1 MEGIDPLAE
10 AGTVSRQPRALRTY
24 QIEAVAEV
32 EKRWF
37 STDNPIYRCGVVLP
51 TGAGK
56 STVIAQ
62 LAVNAYRRGETVL
75 MIAHRAE
82 LIGQMTDTI
91 FEVDPTIPRNHV
103 GIVQAEQDDHRAPI
117 VGATLQTLRNA
128 RRLKSLGRRKVIL
141 WDEVHHAAAEGF
153 HTTFEDLG
161 GYDDALMCGFTA
173 TMRRAERGR
182 IGLGDVIQEIA
193 YTKDL
198 KWAIDNGFLVR
209 PKGLTVRLDDLN
221 ALDDVRTVAGDFA
234 QGEMQAVMEAAS
246 QYVVDAIKLH
256 AKDRRP
262 IIFAAS
268 VEAAH
273 TIGNTL
279 NENNMSTVVVTGEQA
294 YPQRQESYQAFRDGD
309 AQCMVTVMVLTEG
322 ADFPMCDC
330 VVLARPTRSSNLYS
344 QMIGRCL
351 RLWENKDD
359 ALVLD
364 LSGSSRHM
372 RLTSLPQI
380 LPGVT
385 TRVVGAD
392 GDEIVEET
400 EPEEVREVL
409 RIPRQRRR
417 GPVEMVSI
425 DIVSGRTR
433 EVLWLDTVKRIPFV
447 SLTDGWVVFLW
458 PKGGVR
464 EGASEWAVGNINTR
478 TGQGGWMGQK
488 EEYMRIDEAVE
499 YAERSI
505 PAAGFQLPQRNA
517 GWHASGAAPSEPQL
531 RLARS
536 LGIVEYEDMTKGRL
550 SDEISIVFASRVL
563 DRAVKGPIAVDV
575 PHQRSMVGEAE
586 RQRHETGR

>member
-1 MEGIDPLAE
+1 MTHTAGIEP
-10 AGTVSRQPRALRTY
+10 RQLRPY
-24 QIEAVAEV
+24 QIEAVSEV
-32 EKRWF
+32 ESRWF
-37 STDNPIYRCGVVLP
+37 AESPIRRTGVVLP

-56 STVIAQ
+56 STVIAK
-62 LAVNAYRRGETVL
+62 LAVNSYRRGDPVV

-82 LIGQMTDTI
+82 LIQQMTDTI
-91 FEVDPTIPRNHV
+91 FEVDPTIPRSDV
-103 GIVQAEQDDHRAPI
+103 GIVQAEQDDHSAPI

-128 RRLKSLGRRKVIL
+128 RRLKSLGKRKVIL

-161 GYDDALMCGFTA
+161 GYEDALMCGFTA
-173 TMRRAERGR
+173 TMRRADRGR
-182 IGLGDVIQEIA
+182 IGLGDVIEEIA

-221 ALDDVRTVAGDFA
+221 ALNEVRTVAGDFA

-246 QYVVDAIKLH
+246 QFVVDAIKMH

-273 TIGNTL
+273 TIGEQL
-279 NENNMSTVVVTGEQA
+279 RENLYPTVVVTGEQA
-294 YPQRQESYQAFRDGD
+294 YPARQQAYADFRDGT
-309 AQCMVTVMVLTEG
+309 AQAMVTVMVLTEG

-344 QMIGRCL
+344 QMVGRAL
-351 RLWENKDD
+351 RTHPDKDD

-364 LSGSSRHM
+364 LSGSARNM

-385 TRVVGAD
+385 TRVVGAE
-392 GDEIVEET
+392 GDEIIEES
-400 EPEEVREVL
+400 EPEEVNEIFRA
-409 RIPRQRRR
+409 PRNRRR

-425 DIVSGRTR
+425 DIVTGRTR
-433 EVLWLDTVKRIPFV
+433 EVLWLETIKGVPFV
-447 SLTDGWVVFLW
+447 SLTDGWCVFLW
-458 PKGGVR
+458 PEGGR
-464 EGASEWAVGNINTR
+464 KQGAQRWAVGNINTR
-478 TGQGGWMGQK
+478 TRQGGWMGQ
-488 EEYMRIDEAVE
+488 EEKYLRLDEAVE
-499 YAERSI
+499 YAERAI
-505 PAAGFQLPQRNA
+505 PEAGFDLPQRNA
-517 GWHASGAAPSEPQL
+517 GWHSGNKAPSEAQL
-531 RLARS
+531 RLART

-563 DRAVKGPIAVDV
+563 DAAVK
-575 PHQRSMVGEAE
+575 QN
-586 RQRHETGR
+586 ETVTIPGRNNVEGVSL

>member
-1 MEGIDPLAE
+1 MTHA
-10 AGTVSRQPRALRTY
+10 AGTEPRQLRPY
-24 QIEAVAEV
+24 QIEAVHEV

-37 STDNPIYRCGVVLP
+37 SEDAPVKRTGVVLP

-62 LAVNAYRRGETVL
+62 LAVNAYHRGDPVV

-82 LIGQMTDTI
+82 LIQQMTDTI
-91 FEVDPTIPRNHV
+91 FEVDPNLPRSAV
-103 GIVQAEQDDHRAPI
+103 GIVQAEQDDHSAPI

-128 RRLKSLGRRKVIL
+128 RRLKSLGKRKVIL

-161 GYDDALMCGFTA
+161 GYEDALMCGFTA

-182 IGLGDVIQEIA
+182 IGLGDVIEEIA
-193 YTKDL
+193 YQKDL
-198 KWAIDNGFLVR
+198 KWAIENGFLVR
-209 PKGLTVRLDDLN
+209 PKGLTVRLADLN
-221 ALDDVRTVAGDFA
+221 ALNDVRTVAGDFA

-246 QYVVDAIKLH
+246 QYVVDAIKMH

-268 VEAAH
+268 VDAAH
-273 TIGNTL
+273 AIGDQL
-279 NENNMSTVVVTGEQA
+279 NGNGYPTVVVTGEQA
-294 YPQRQESYQAFRDGD
+294 FPARQESYQAFRDGT
-309 AQCMVTVMVLTEG
+309 AQAMVTVMVLTEG

-344 QMIGRCL
+344 QMVGRCL
-351 RLWENKDD
+351 RLWDEKDD

-364 LSGSSRHM
+364 LSGSARNM

-380 LPGVT
+380 LPGT
-385 TRVVGAD
+385 PTRVVGGD
-392 GDEIVEET
+392 GEEIVEET

-409 RIPRQRRR
+409 RTPRNRRR

-425 DIVSGRTR
+425 DIVTGRTR
-433 EVLWLDTVKRIPFV
+433 EVLWLETAKGVPFV

-458 PKGGVR
+458 PEKGTKS
-464 EGASEWAVGNINTR
+464 GATRWAVGNINTR
-478 TGQGGWMGQK
+478 TREGGWMGQK
-488 EEYMRIDEAVE
+488 EEYRALDEAIE
-499 YAERSI
+499 YAERAI
-505 PAAGFQLPQRNA
+505 PQAGFELPQRGA
-517 GWHASGAAPSEPQL
+517 GWHSSNTAPSEAQL

-536 LGIVEYEDMTKGRL
+536 LGVVEYEDMTKGRL

-563 DRAVKGPIAVDV
+563 DPAVKKNEAVAV
-575 PHQRSMVGEAE
+575 PARGSQAQGEVN
-586 RQRHETGR
+586 

>member
-1 MEGIDPLAE
+1 MTHAAGIEP
-10 AGTVSRQPRALRTY
+10 RQLRPY
-24 QIEAVAEV
+24 QVEAVAEV

-37 STDNPIYRCGVVLP
+37 AAEPVKRTGVVLP

-56 STVIAQ
+56 STVIAK
-62 LAVNAYRRGETVL
+62 LAVNSYYRGDPVV

-82 LIGQMTDTI
+82 LIDQMTSTI
-91 FEVDPTIPRNHV
+91 FEVDPTIPRSAV
-103 GIVQAEQDDHRAPI
+103 GIVQAEQDDHSAPI

-128 RRLKSLGRRKVIL
+128 RRLKSLGKRKVIL

-182 IGLGDVIQEIA
+182 IGLGDVIEEIA

-198 KWAIDNGFLVR
+198 KWAIEQGFLTR

-221 ALDDVRTVAGDFA
+221 ALNEVRTVAGDFA

-256 AKDRRP
+256 APNRRP

-268 VEAAH
+268 VDAAH
-273 TIGNTL
+273 AIGNMLT
-279 NENNMSTVVVTGEQA
+279 ENQMPTVVVTGEMPYDA
-294 YPQRQESYQAFRDGD
+294 RRESYQAFRDGT
-309 AQCMVTVMVLTEG
+309 ARAMVTVMVLTEG

-330 VVLARPTRSSNLYS
+330 VVLARPTQSSNLYS
-344 QMIGRCL
+344 QMVGRCL
-351 RLWENKDD
+351 RLWPGKDD

-364 LSGSSRHM
+364 LTGSARNM

-385 TRVVGAD
+385 TRVVGGD
-392 GDEIVEET
+392 GEDFVEET
-400 EPEEVREVL
+400 EPEEVREIL
-409 RIPRQRRR
+409 RQPRQRRR

-425 DIVSGRTR
+425 DIVTGRTR
-433 EVLWLDTVKRIPFV
+433 EVLWLETVKGVPFV
-447 SLTDGWVVFLW
+447 SLTDGWCVFLW
-458 PKGGVR
+458 PEGGTKQ
-464 EGASEWAVGNINTR
+464 GAQNWAVGNINTR
-478 TGQGGWMGQK
+478 TRQGGWMGQK
-488 EEYMRIDEAVE
+488 EEYLPLDEAIE
-499 YAERSI
+499 YAERAI
-505 PAAGFQLPQRNA
+505 PQAGFELPQRNA
-517 GWHASGAAPSEPQL
+517 NWHSSSSAPSEAQL
-531 RLARS
+531 RLART

-563 DRAVKGPIAVDV
+563 DPAVKQNETVALPG
-575 PHQRSMVGEAE
+575 RSQVKGSEL
-586 RQRHETGR
+586 

>member
-1 MEGIDPLAE
+1 MNDVVQAREL
-10 AGTVSRQPRALRTY
+10 RQY
-24 QIEAVAEV
+24 QVEAVAEV

-37 STDNPIYRCGVVLP
+37 SANNQVKRTGVVLP
-51 TGAGK
+51 TGSGK
-56 STVIAQ
+56 STVIAK
-62 LAVNAYRRGETVL
+62 LASNAYRRGQRVV

-82 LIGQMTDTI
+82 LIDQMTSTVRV
-91 FEVDPTIPRNHV
+91 VDPLIPDHEV
-103 GIVQAEQDDHRAPI
+103 GVVQAEQDDHHAAI

-128 RRLKSLGRRKVIL
+128 RRLKSLGKRDVIL

-173 TMRRAERGR
+173 TMRRQERGR
-182 IGLGDVIQEIA
+182 IGLGDVIEEIA

-209 PKGLTVRLDDLN
+209 PKGLTVRLDELN
-221 ALDDVRTVAGDFA
+221 ALNDVRTIAGDFA
-234 QGEMQAVMEAAS
+234 QGEMQQVMEAAS
-246 QYVVDAIKLH
+246 QFVVDAIKLH
-256 AKDRRP
+256 ANDRRP

-268 VEAAH
+268 VDAAH
-273 TIGNTL
+273 TIGDQL
-279 NENNMSTVVVTGEQA
+279 NANDYSTVVITGEQHYEQRLGA
-294 YPQRQESYQAFRDGD
+294 YEEFRNGT
-309 AQCMVTVMVLTEG
+309 AKAMVTVMVLTEG

-330 VVLARPTRSSNLYS
+330 VVLARPTRSPNLYS

-351 RLWENKDD
+351 RLWEGKDD

-364 LSGSSRHM
+364 LSGSARHM

-380 LPGVT
+380 LPGVP
-385 TRVVGAD
+385 TRVVGED
-392 GDEIVEET
+392 GGEIVEPTVT
-400 EPEEVREVL
+400 EEESEVL
-409 RIPRQRRR
+409 IRQPRQRRR

-425 DIVSGRTR
+425 DIVNGRTR
-433 EVLWLDTVKRIPFV
+433 EVLWLDTLKKIPFV

-458 PKGGVR
+458 PEGGER
-464 EGASEWAVGNINTR
+464 HGADKWAVGNINTR

-488 EEYMRIDEAVE
+488 EEYLRIDEAVE
-499 YAERSI
+499 YAERAI
-505 PAAGFQLPQRNA
+505 PQAGFELPQRNA
-517 GWHASGAAPSEPQL
+517 NWHAANQAPSEPQL

-563 DRAVKGPIAVDV
+563 DRAVKNSAVAV
-575 PHQRSMVGEAE
+575 PGRYEQGEV
-586 RQRHETGR
+586 